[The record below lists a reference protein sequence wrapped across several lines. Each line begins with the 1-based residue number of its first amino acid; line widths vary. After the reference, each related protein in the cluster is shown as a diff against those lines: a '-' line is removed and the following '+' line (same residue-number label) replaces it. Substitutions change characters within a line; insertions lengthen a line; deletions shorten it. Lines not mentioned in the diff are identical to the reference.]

1 MRLPAEMRPF
11 SSTSLR
17 PALLAS
23 VAGVFLSTGACVDI
37 VGADFQRYVDRQE
50 KQFSVAGKPDV
61 TLATFNGSIEIRPWD
76 RQEVQVIVEKRASS
90 KESADEIEIHTEQQ
104 ANRIV
109 VDIKVPR
116 HEGYLHVHHRSAKLI
131 VSMPAASDVLAK
143 SGDGAIDVEGIAG
156 RIELRSGD
164 GSIRAR
170 RLDGDINVHTGDGSI
185 RLESMNG
192 ALRVNTGDGGI
203 VADGTFT
210 SVRARSGDGSVR
222 IAAEPGSTLN
232 GDWDI
237 STGDGTVTLAV
248 PDGFNAEIDAH
259 TGDGRIHLQDLTLTN
274 VTGRIGRNSVRG
286 RLGEGGSIVR
296 VRSGDGSITL
306 KRSDAALSTTLPAER
321 P

>member
-1 MRLPAEMRPF
+1 MRLPVEMRPF
-11 SSTSLR
+11 PSTSLR
-17 PALLAS
+17 AGLVAS
-23 VAGVFLSTGACVDI
+23 VAAVILSTGACVDI
-37 VGADFQRYVDRQE
+37 VGADLQRYVDRQE

-61 TLATFNGSIEIRPWD
+61 SLATFDGSIEIRPWD

-109 VDIKVPR
+109 VDVKVPR

-131 VSMPAASDVLAK
+131 VSMPDASDVLAK

-170 RLDGDINVHTGDGSI
+170 RLDGDINVQTGDGSI

-192 ALRVNTGDGGI
+192 ALRVNTGDGSI
-203 VADGTFT
+203 AADGTFT

-237 STGDGTVTLAV
+237 STGDGTVTLAL

-274 VTGRIGRNSVRG
+274 VTGRIGRNTVRG
-286 RLGEGGSIVR
+286 RLGEGGSIVH

-306 KRSDAALSTTLPAER
+306 KRSDAALSTTLPAAR

>member
-1 MRLPAEMRPF
+1 MRLPVEMRPV
-11 SSTSLR
+11 
-17 PALLAS
+17 LLTAAAA
-23 VAGVFLSTGACVDI
+23 VLLSTGACVDI
-37 VGADFQRYVDRQE
+37 VGADLQRYVDRQE
-50 KQFSVAGKPDV
+50 KQFSVTGKPDV
-61 TLATFNGSIEIRPWD
+61 SLTTFDGSIEIRPWD
-76 RQEVQVIVEKRASS
+76 RQEVQVVIEKRASN
-90 KESADEIEIHTEQQ
+90 KESADEIEIQTDQQ
-104 ANRIV
+104 GNKIV
-109 VDIKVPR
+109 VDVKVPR
-116 HEGYLHVHHRSAKLI
+116 HEGYLHIHHRSAKLI
-131 VSMPAASDVLAK
+131 VSIPASSDVMAK
-143 SGDGAIDVEGIAG
+143 SGDGSIDVEGVAG

-170 RLDGDINVHTGDGSI
+170 RLDGDVNVHTGDGSI

-222 IAAEPGSTLN
+222 IAAEPGSTVN

-274 VTGRIGRNSVRG
+274 VTGRIGRNTVRG
-286 RLGEGGSIVR
+286 RLGEGGSIVH